1 MSPSDRARS
10 ASPGR
15 NTQRQDDSYSSRP
28 LERNRGRSPERHR
41 GRSPDSHRG
50 RSPNRSDR
58 NHDRSRSR
66 TSFPRDTGPS
76 VERTWESARTQFSG
90 PKDELPYLP
99 PADYLRFK
107 SEVLRAKEELC
118 SRFFKSSTPPKRTE
132 HVRSATSDQS
142 MLDDALSDA
151 EIYAL
156 RASVSGPSDDFS
168 DYEEDD
174 STFLSNV

>member
-1 MSPSDRARS
+1 MD
-10 ASPGR
+10 
-15 NTQRQDDSYSSRP
+15 
-28 LERNRGRSPERHR
+28 
-41 GRSPDSHRG
+41 
-50 RSPNRSDR
+50 
-58 NHDRSRSR
+58 
-66 TSFPRDTGPS
+66 
-76 VERTWESARTQFSG
+76 

-142 MLDDALSDA
+142 TLDDALSDA
-151 EIYAL
+151 EICAL

-168 DYEEDD
+168 DDEEDD
-174 STFLSNV
+174 SNLLSNV